1 MTSFALVLPPLLSQH
16 SMGSI
21 CYCIDCKV
29 STFTTY
35 WKHITKIKKP
45 VQQKSSY
52 ELISYFRTRVIFLI
66 PQLTT
71 EDRIS
76 RPFTRPIRFGLRI
89 ILMLK
94 QLFCDRLLDSG
105 PLSLLD
111 VPYQIIILSGI

>member
-1 MTSFALVLPPLLSQH
+1 MTSFLYVLPLVKPTQRWGGLPL
-16 SMGSI
+16 
-21 CYCIDCKV
+21 YDCKV
-29 STFTTY
+29 FIF
-35 WKHITKIKKP
+35 ITIFYFVIKIKKP

-52 ELISYFRTRVIFLI
+52 ELISYFRTRGDFLI

-71 EDRIS
+71 EDNIF

>member
-1 MTSFALVLPPLLSQH
+1 METHHENKKARTTEVVIRTNILLSNK
-16 SMGSI
+16 G
-21 CYCIDCKV
+21 D
-29 STFTTY
+29 
-35 WKHITKIKKP
+35 
-45 VQQKSSY
+45 
-52 ELISYFRTRVIFLI
+52 LLI

-111 VPYQIIILSGI
+111 VPYQIVILSGI

>member
-1 MTSFALVLPPLLSQH
+1 METHHENKKARTTEVVIRTNILLSNK
-16 SMGSI
+16 G
-21 CYCIDCKV
+21 D
-29 STFTTY
+29 
-35 WKHITKIKKP
+35 
-45 VQQKSSY
+45 
-52 ELISYFRTRVIFLI
+52 FLI

-94 QLFCDRLLDSG
+94 QFFCDRLLDSG

>member
-1 MTSFALVLPPLLSQH
+1 MTVKFLFVMTNKKARTTEVVIRTNILLSN
-16 SMGSI
+16 
-21 CYCIDCKV
+21 
-29 STFTTY
+29 
-35 WKHITKIKKP
+35 
-45 VQQKSSY
+45 KSD
-52 ELISYFRTRVIFLI
+52 FLI

-71 EDRIS
+71 EANIS

-111 VPYQIIILSGI
+111 VPYQIIIFSGI

>member
-1 MTSFALVLPPLLSQH
+1 METHHENKKARTTEVVIRTNILLSNK
-16 SMGSI
+16 G
-21 CYCIDCKV
+21 D
-29 STFTTY
+29 
-35 WKHITKIKKP
+35 
-45 VQQKSSY
+45 
-52 ELISYFRTRVIFLI
+52 FLI

-71 EDRIS
+71 EDSFS

-111 VPYQIIILSGI
+111 VPYQILILSGI

>member
-1 MTSFALVLPPLLSQH
+1 METHHENKKARTTEVVIRTNILLSNK
-16 SMGSI
+16 G
-21 CYCIDCKV
+21 D
-29 STFTTY
+29 
-35 WKHITKIKKP
+35 
-45 VQQKSSY
+45 
-52 ELISYFRTRVIFLI
+52 FLI

-94 QLFCDRLLDSG
+94 QLSCDRLLDSG

-111 VPYQIIILSGI
+111 VPYQIVILSGI

>member
-1 MTSFALVLPPLLSQH
+1 MTVKFLFVMTNKKARTTEVVIRTNILLSNK
-16 SMGSI
+16 G
-21 CYCIDCKV
+21 D
-29 STFTTY
+29 
-35 WKHITKIKKP
+35 
-45 VQQKSSY
+45 
-52 ELISYFRTRVIFLI
+52 FLI

-111 VPYQIIILSGI
+111 VPYQILILSDI